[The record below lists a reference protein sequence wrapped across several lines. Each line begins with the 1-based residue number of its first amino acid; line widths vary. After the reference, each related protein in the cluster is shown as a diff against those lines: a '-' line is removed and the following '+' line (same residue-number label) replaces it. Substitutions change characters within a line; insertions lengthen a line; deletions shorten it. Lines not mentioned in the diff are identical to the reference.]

1 MNTILN
7 RKSIRKYKNIKAT
20 DDIVKDLLKAGTVA
34 SLAIVSR

>member
-20 DDIVKDLLKAGTVA
+20 DDIVKDLLKAGMVTP
-34 SLAIVSR
+34 LARVSK